1 MNFSKENI
9 KIIEAD
15 KEIKDKWSAESQ
27 WNKKIIESHM
37 HLTNGFSLVAKID
50 NRLVGMISIY
60 WKKIVGVNPKTF
72 AGKRMFIKFVPG
84 VQRIR

>member
-37 HLTNGFSLVAKID
+37 HLTNGFS
-50 NRLVGMISIY
+50 
-60 WKKIVGVNPKTF
+60 
-72 AGKRMFIKFVPG
+72 
-84 VQRIR
+84 